1 MRSFKI
7 RWILFGLLVG
17 CAHPARADFSF
28 DKIMMK
34 IDWTPGETVERDVY
48 CYSDWKLKDFKL
60 DLTNKFSWPEDNVNF
75 SKFNVKAGLEK
86 YQQMELDLDYQWNQ
100 RYRIFTPE
108 IACDFKFKPGF
119 TIGLEYENES
129 RNPVREEDL
138 KYEYQMETG
147 TVKMAL
153 DKKRWSYD
161 LKLARTRKDYPK
173 DQVKNYKKNQLDHDL
188 VWRIHSDLK
197 LNLSY
202 YETTRFYPNDLKISQ
217 DYWGSEAGVS
227 GDYRFNDHWR
237 LIGSFCVREAE
248 RGLLPYLDQ
257 QNWELKLQNKP
268 SRDVTIYLRVRA
280 AEYDF
285 YSDTAYFDP
294 DEKDVE
300 EDLKSRIE
308 NKAALECY
316 WRLKDLNLELE
327 AGLFRISKDYYSSQ
341 AVDFEKEGIYTSLRW
356 KSKKVGIELEIA
368 PNGNLSRF
376 SGFYQ
381 LKFEYYF

>member
-7 RWILFGLLVG
+7 LWILFGLLVG
-17 CAHPARADFSF
+17 CAFPAKADFSF

-34 IDWTPGETVERDVY
+34 IDWTPGETVEKDIY
-48 CYSDWKLKDFKL
+48 CYSDWEIKDFKL
-60 DLTNKFSWPEDNVNF
+60 DLTNKFSWPENNDNY

-86 YQQMELDLDYQWNQ
+86 LKQLELALDYQWNQ

-108 IACDFKFKPGF
+108 IAYDFKFKPGF
-119 TIGLEYENES
+119 TLGLEYENEN
-129 RNPVREEDL
+129 RDPVYEKDL
-138 KYEYQMETG
+138 KYEYRMETG

-153 DKKRWSYD
+153 DKKSWSYD
-161 LKLARTRKDYPK
+161 LKLARTRKDYPE
-173 DQVKNYKKNQLDHDL
+173 DQRENYTKNQLSHDL
-188 VWRIHSDLK
+188 AWRIHADLK

-202 YETTRFYPNDLKISQ
+202 YESTRFYPNDLSISK
-217 DYWGSEAGVS
+217 DYWGSKVGIEGEYS
-227 GDYRFNDHWR
+227 FNDRWQ
-237 LIGSFCVREAE
+237 LINSFSVREEE
-248 RGLLPYLDQ
+248 RGLAPYLEQ
-257 QNWELKLQNKP
+257 NNWELKLKNKP
-268 SRDVTIYLRVRA
+268 SRDLSIDLRVRV

-327 AGLFRISKDYYSSQ
+327 AGLFRISKDYHSSQ
-341 AVDFEKEGIYTSLRW
+341 VADFEKGGIYASLRW
-356 KSKKVGIELEIA
+356 KPKKVGVELEIA

-381 LKFEYYF
+381 LKLEYYF